1 MFKQLDGRILVGGVI
16 IAVLIVCGIF
26 VYSQWSYNRFAD
38 EIGETP
44 QSQPT
49 VANKSNPTST
59 KIMQKANKAN
69 KANTNSD
76 DKNQPIKEIPQNLSI
91 EEKQISDENTDT
103 SAPTTAFDSAQ
114 LLSAFG
120 MPEEITS
127 ILDGNSEEGE
137 LEQAEEHIKEKFGQS
152 PAVEAIID
160 QLKNMSGRP
169 VELNELTD
177 LFEAWVQVLPEE
189 EQKTRRQLMNAISQL
204 NQIKELGSDDAP
216 TIIEI
221 EVGETEDADK

>member
-1 MFKQLDGRILVGGVI
+1 MFKQLDGRILIGGVI
-16 IAVLIVCGIF
+16 IAVLIIGGIF
-26 VYSQWSYNRFAD
+26 AYSQWSYNRFVD
-38 EIGETP
+38 EIGDSP
-44 QSQPT
+44 PSQT
-49 VANKSNPTST
+49 AIANESNPTST
-59 KIMQKANKAN
+59 EIMQKPD
-69 KANTNSD
+69 KANTKSAD
-76 DKNQPIKEIPQNLSI
+76 LNQPIIETTQDIPI
-91 EEKQISDENTDT
+91 EEKQISEDNTDT
-103 SAPTTAFDSAQ
+103 STPTTAFDSAQ